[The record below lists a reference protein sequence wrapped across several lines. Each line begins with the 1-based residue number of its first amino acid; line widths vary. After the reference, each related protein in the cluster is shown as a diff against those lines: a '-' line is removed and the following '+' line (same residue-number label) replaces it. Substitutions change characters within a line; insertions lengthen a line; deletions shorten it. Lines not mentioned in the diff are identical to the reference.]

1 MEIYQQTYMYTCRNI
16 YAYIDIILFFKKR
29 WCYEA
34 MANKK
39 EREKLA
45 TKIAAK
51 NAPAEGEEKKE

>member
-1 MEIYQQTYMYTCRNI
+1 MYTCRNI
-16 YAYIDIILFFKKR
+16 YAYIDIIFFFKKR